1 MKEKELELKS
11 VKVYEFDFDKI
22 KTVADVID
30 VLKGLKISF
39 SENYVGIEEVRHL
52 IKEKNA
58 VQPQWVSTATT
69 DKTIKWDL

>member
-22 KTVADVID
+22 KTVDDVID

-58 VQPQWVSTATT
+58 EQPQWVSTATT